1 MTSSHGLPNRPC
13 RRGAASRASPR
24 LPSSAGAHRTCL
36 DDPEPMPWFEP
47 ATPNRYTT
55 CTSPPLKRQHPQSG
69 SDPVSN
75 KPSTPLELSTWVQ
88 LSDQTESPTRTRPP
102 AQIELLARLE
112 PRTRIQHTARILP
125 ASSTAPQCFGSSP
138 LLGYGPMP
146 NSSPLLGPKRRRQL
160 GLGLRTA
167 PPTAATLCFRPRPCQ
182 PVHASSPATPNP
194 VLMRR
199 MLSLY
204 PTGCRPPQAAP
215 HCLAGHGEC
224 LFAFRFLGSSTPSP
238 PKPARMAL
246 VESCSL
252 LSASALYRNKPP
264 PSLRPPW
271 ASRLHSSCPRL

>member
-47 ATPNRYTT
+47 ATHNRYTT

-75 KPSTPLELSTWVQ
+75 KPSTPLELLTWVQ
-88 LSDQTESPTRTRPP
+88 LSNRTESPTRTRSP

-146 NSSPLLGPKRRRQL
+146 NSSPLLGPKRQL
-160 GLGLRTA
+160 GLGLRPA

-204 PTGCRPPQAAP
+204 QTRRPPPQAAP
-215 HCLAGHGEC
+215 TASQGT
-224 LFAFRFLGSSTPSP
+224 AN
-238 PKPARMAL
+238 A
-246 VESCSL
+246 CSL
-252 LSASALYRNKPP
+252 SAP
-264 PSLRPPW
+264 
-271 ASRLHSSCPRL
+271 